1 MKIKIRYKILIT
13 ICSLVLLSLVGQV
26 VFNLFFSKSFF
37 IGQQKDI
44 ITEAYDEIAEDY
56 SSDLTAV
63 NEIGE
68 RLQDTYG
75 IKTMIS
81 DGGKVVYSSGY
92 SIWTLCR
99 ITARRMRRIYPM
111 TSCFRIWISPSSQ
124 RSHL

>member
-13 ICSLVLLSLVGQV
+13 ICSLVLLSLVGQI

-44 ITEAYDEIAEDY
+44 ITEAYDEILEDY

-81 DGGKVVYSSGY
+81 DEGQVVYSSGY
-92 SIWTLCR
+92 SVWTLH
-99 ITARRMRRIYPM
+99 RMRRISPM
-111 TSCFRIWISPSSQ
+111 TSCF
-124 RSHL
+124 